1 MKVPNKQALLL
12 TGGLHGM
19 LSQAAGLA
27 DALGLTFEHR
37 AIKLKKGWSKL
48 PSQCVPAR
56 GFVFNEALPSSL
68 PNVVISCG
76 RHAAIASKL
85 FKAKY
90 KEDIFTI
97 HIQNPIIQT
106 KYFDSVVIPEHDQ
119 FNGDAVITS
128 LGAIHNLKYHAIEES
143 MHDQH
148 WPQSKR
154 NQVAVILGGPTKSFN
169 WTTKAMASAIDSLI
183 QAAQIN
189 DYQLVFV
196 PSNRTPKDTL
206 EMIQAKLTMPHQ
218 LVSEVTRSVY
228 LNALRAS
235 SHIVVTCDSASMLSE
250 ACFTGKPVY
259 CLTFPPR
266 HKQERLANL
275 HQSLYA
281 KEMVRPWQGKF
292 ESWSYVPLNEAKRIS
307 QMLKEKYPHVFL

>member
-1 MKVPNKQALLL
+1 MPNKQALLL

-85 FKAKY
+85 LKAKY

>member
-1 MKVPNKQALLL
+1 MPNKQALLL